1 MTPPT
6 PDLPDPART
15 PRATRLY
22 VLVDLG
28 RPVRGRGGYRG
39 VGTVRC
45 ASRAE
50 TQAAARRA
58 EREGPGA
65 GPVGVMLARVAGRRL
80 LAEALAA
87 DGDALLARERRR
99 R

>member
-1 MTPPT
+1 MTPPA
-6 PDLPDPART
+6 PDHPGPART

-28 RPVRGRGGYRG
+28 LPVRGRGGYRG

-50 TQAAARRA
+50 ARAAARRA

-65 GPVGVMLARVAGRRL
+65 GPVGVMLPRVAGRRL
-80 LAEALAA
+80 IAEALAA
-87 DGDALLARERRR
+87 DGDGLLAWESRHR
-99 R
+99 